1 MEHPKALAVLLV
13 VALGTGCTSLMS
25 TLDRPFR
32 KPGEHLKAFP
42 EKVWKQYDC
51 EKQTLPFFSIE
62 LLDLSPR
69 RLKPGEQFKQRL
81 IYSLCTQGSTGVV
94 TGKLDTR
101 IMHRGSPVVHE
112 QDPQY
117 DLKPGRWVI
126 DSFVRLPE
134 EAAVGVYAFEFEFH
148 SKSVEFEKIMNFV
161 VEADGE

>member
-1 MEHPKALAVLLV
+1 VYSGV
-13 VALGTGCTSLMS
+13 
-25 TLDRPFR
+25 DR
-32 KPGEHLKAFP
+32 
-42 EKVWKQYDC
+42 
-51 EKQTLPFFSIE
+51 S
-62 LLDLSPR
+62 
-69 RLKPGEQFKQRL
+69 
-81 IYSLCTQGSTGVV
+81 V